1 MNAQA
6 LLTKLA
12 TGAADGRLAALYGA
26 QTGKAVARCRE
37 LVERFTELYG
47 DRDGLHIFSAP
58 GRTEIGGNHTDHN
71 HGHAIAAAVNLDT
84 LAVAAQSPLP
94 IVRIQSEG
102 HPETM
107 VTLRSLEPQEGER
120 NTANALIRG
129 VCAHFSRAGH
139 PLGGFDAVTT
149 SGVSVGSGLSSSA
162 AFSVLAGV
170 TLDHL
175 YGAGSMEPMELAF
188 AGRYAENR
196 YFGKPSGMLDQTVSA
211 FGGILALD
219 FGASAG
225 PPEGEWF
232 KKRDDVASYGGVPKV
247 RRLSCDFASLGHK
260 LCITGPIGSH
270 EDLVGEYAAV
280 TSEMRL
286 VAERFGK
293 ERLREVDEDAFQE
306 ALPELYTSM
315 AGRPILRAMHF
326 FAENRRVLEQAAA
339 LESGDYERF
348 LSLVRR
354 SGRSSFM
361 YLQNVYHGEE
371 KGLAVALALSE
382 RLLDGRGATRV
393 HGGGFAGTIQAF
405 VPPELLEAYTHGM
418 ENVFGAGK
426 CQTVEIRQAG
436 ATKIL

>member
-1 MNAQA
+1 MNART
-6 LLTKLA
+6 LLSKLA
-12 TGAADGRLAALYGA
+12 SGAADARLSALYGA

-37 LVERFTELYG
+37 LVGRFTALYG
-47 DRDGLHIFSAP
+47 ERDGLHIFSAP

-107 VTLRSLEPQEGER
+107 VTLRALEPNDSER
-120 NTANALIRG
+120 NTANALLRG
-129 VCAHFSRAGH
+129 VCAYFSHAGY
-139 PLGGFDAVTT
+139 PVGGFDAVTT
-149 SGVSVGSGLSSSA
+149 SAVSVGSGLSSSA

-175 YGAGSMEPMELAF
+175 YGAGQLPPMELAV

-211 FGGILALD
+211 FGGILAMD
-219 FGASAG
+219 FGAAALS
-225 PPEGEWF
+225 
-232 KKRDDVASYGGVPKV
+232 GGVPEV
-247 RRLSCDFASLGHK
+247 RRLDCDFAALGHK

-270 EDLVGEYAAV
+270 ANLQGEYAAV
-280 TSEMRL
+280 TGEMRL

-293 ERLREVDEDAFQE
+293 ERLREVGEEAFQE
-306 ALPELYTSM
+306 ALPALHRD
-315 AGRPILRAMHF
+315 AALPGRAILRAMHF
-326 FAENRRVLEQAAA
+326 FSENRRVLEQIAA
-339 LESGDYERF
+339 LESGNFERF

-361 YLQNVYHGEE
+361 YLQNVCHGEE
-371 KGLAVALALSE
+371 EGLAVALGLSE
-382 RLLDGRGATRV
+382 HLLDGRGATRV

-405 VPPELLEAYTHGM
+405 VPPDLLETYTRGM
-418 ENVFGAGK
+418 ERVFGAGA
-426 CQTVEIRQAG
+426 CQMVEVRTTG
-436 ATKIL
+436 ATMVL